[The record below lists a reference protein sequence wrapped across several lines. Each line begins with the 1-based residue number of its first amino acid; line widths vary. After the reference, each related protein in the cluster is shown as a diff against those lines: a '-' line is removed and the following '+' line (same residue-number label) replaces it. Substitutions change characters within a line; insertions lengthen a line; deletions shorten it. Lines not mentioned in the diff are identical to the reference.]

1 MNKVYMCGECYFSQK
16 LETFLNGQTKYQII
30 NLSVGSGNLE
40 TFLNILKCNK
50 IFEPGIFLIGGSVHD
65 KWGWNDGETLKDILY
80 WFQGSLYESSL
91 VICLTGPFD
100 RSKNETYD
108 HRITN
113 TLKEEFAQKH
123 GIDVLDLRINTENV
137 ISDGIHFDTIGESI
151 FYNKILNFLLS
162 FKEKTINPE
171 ILRIGEIKQEIFVEK
186 CKRLTIIH
194 NNNDDLLDIYY
205 NNNLIKKLT
214 PTRLSIENPDRISF
228 IDRPLVNNFTNIETG
243 KIFFS
248 QPVFIHS
255 IIRYI

>member
-1 MNKVYMCGECYFSQK
+1 MCQYFTVIRHCGFGDYASTVNKVGVLLGPAYKFIVLNDYKYHNYHCKS
-16 LETFLNGQTKYQII
+16 LDFL
-30 NLSVGSGNLE
+30 
-40 TFLNILKCNK
+40 
-50 IFEPGIFLIGGSVHD
+50 
-65 KWGWNDGETLKDILY
+65 
-80 WFQGSLYESSL
+80 SL
-91 VICLTGPFD
+91 
-100 RSKNETYD
+100 
-108 HRITN
+108 
-113 TLKEEFAQKH
+113 
-123 GIDVLDLRINTENV
+123 
-137 ISDGIHFDTIGESI
+137 
-151 FYNKILNFLLS
+151 FYK
-162 FKEKTINPE
+162 NPE